1 MIRNTQSAMEEN
13 HHGKVETSQSV
24 RAAVES
30 STISKACQVRDNVP
44 CTTEPVDIRATSIA
58 PEYLNR
64 GINQDTQG
72 RTTNSMDDNST
83 KAGKHNTTSNTE
95 NDAQNRGSEDPTMT
109 STEIA
114 ALSNDELVKRQG
126 RYWDIMRIVDPVL
139 GYLRAE
145 VKYEQT
151 WDELLTRD
159 LTEYMTHKSNEFLI
173 GMANCIA
180 YNISRRTETYRIAE
194 LNKEFAQELL
204 KARRDNTC

>member
-1 MIRNTQSAMEEN
+1 MIRNTTSVLEEN

-24 RAAVES
+24 RADIAS
-30 STISKACQVRDNVP
+30 ATFMADGSMTDTHVP
-44 CTTEPVDIRATSIA
+44 CTTEPANIRATSIA
-58 PEYLNR
+58 AEHSNR
-64 GINQDTQG
+64 GTAMYPGQQLG
-72 RTTNSMDDNST
+72 RIADNST
-83 KAGKHNTTSNTE
+83 NTMEHKNTE

-109 STEIA
+109 RTEIA
-114 ALSNDELVKRQG
+114 ALSNDELIKRQG